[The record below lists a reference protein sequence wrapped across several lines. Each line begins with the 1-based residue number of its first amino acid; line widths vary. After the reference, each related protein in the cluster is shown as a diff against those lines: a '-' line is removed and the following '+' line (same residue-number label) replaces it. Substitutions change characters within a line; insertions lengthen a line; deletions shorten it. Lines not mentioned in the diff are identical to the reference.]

1 MADEKS
7 NQHLVAQLPR
17 LEDDNFKFW
26 MQSLTL
32 IACGLAI
39 HEYLERDNKPDK
51 MSGNGRR
58 LYYLLANIMLT
69 LMSDKARHIA
79 MGGGT
84 IQDLDPKKMVD
95 KLTSHYLPST
105 KANNI
110 QLRRQL
116 YTKKWT
122 NGRSIEA
129 FANKIQ
135 TLVNRIN
142 AIEVQR
148 SQQATPSLIGER
160 DMIAVLI
167 MDLPPEYNTE
177 VTLIK
182 LDNKFKFKNVV
193 ELLRL

>member
-7 NQHLVAQLPR
+7 DQCLVAQLPR
-17 LEDDNFKFW
+17 LEDDNFEFW

-51 MSGNGRR
+51 MSRNARR
-58 LYYLLANIMLT
+58 LYYLLANMMLIS
-69 LMSDKARHIA
+69 MSDKVRRIA

-84 IQDLDPKKMVD
+84 IQDLDPKKMVN
-95 KLTSHYLPST
+95 KLMSHYLPLM

-122 NGRSIEA
+122 NG
-129 FANKIQ
+129 
-135 TLVNRIN
+135 
-142 AIEVQR
+142 
-148 SQQATPSLIGER
+148 
-160 DMIAVLI
+160 
-167 MDLPPEYNTE
+167 
-177 VTLIK
+177 
-182 LDNKFKFKNVV
+182 
-193 ELLRL
+193 